1 MRLFFAVVETHTLV
15 VYSIMLL
22 LWGIL
27 APVKGPVTAGSL
39 AFLAVVVVLS
49 TTVNKTKATALGL
62 SRKAQTRYN
71 LGLATY
77 YVVLGAAV
85 SVARQWWWL
94 AALVLVAWAIRLVV
108 TLRQSSQSA
117 AQSDMEVRELQYR
130 VASDGKSDFGR
141 FPITPTAQ
149 LIYRPLVRSW
159 MWVVA
164 GYASVGLVMW
174 AAIVLWNIEGQLFSI
189 VYVMVTLLTL
199 GALMDSYRTSFKEFV
214 TLGGSRQQW
223 VRAVTAASVIGAAA
237 GAILE
242 LVVWTSQGTITGM
255 IFGMGALIPVLGVS
269 WELLSRKTIVWTMCM
284 AVTAGVTFVLTVMEV
299 LPQWSFAACAG
310 VLYLVWAALLPMY
323 ARNADPYSGGV
334 LQWFGVNTS

>member
-62 SRKAQTRYN
+62 SRKAQTRYS

-94 AALVLVAWAIRLVV
+94 TAAVVVAWSIRAVV
-108 TLRQSSQSA
+108 TLRQTPQDAASSDAEVRDFEERISGEGNTSFGRLPVTPA
-117 AQSDMEVRELQYR
+117 AQLV
-130 VASDGKSDFGR
+130 F
-141 FPITPTAQ
+141 
-149 LIYRPLVRSW
+149 RPLLRAW

-164 GYASVGLVMW
+164 GYVAVALIIW
-174 AAIVLWNIEGQLFSI
+174 AAVAWWDVAVTYLNIVF
-189 VYVMVTLLTL
+189 VMVTMWTL
-199 GALMDSYRTSFKEFV
+199 GALMDSYRTSFREFL
-214 TLGGSRQQW
+214 TLGGTRRVW
-223 VRAVTAASVIGAAA
+223 VRAVALLS
-237 GAILE
+237 
-242 LVVWTSQGTITGM
+242 VVWAIAGVAMEVAVWATQGILTGLL
-255 IFGMGALIPVLGVS
+255 FGISVLIPVLGVS
-269 WELLSRKTIVWTMCM
+269 WELVSRRTILW
-284 AVTAGVTFVLTVMEV
+284 TAGLGVTVLLFLILALTEV
-299 LPQWSFAACAG
+299 LPPWSFAVSA
-310 VLYLVWAALLPMY
+310 VVVYFLWVALLPLY
-323 ARNADPYSGGV
+323 ARTANLYRGG
-334 LQWFGVNTS
+334 LLEWLGIS

>member
-94 AALVLVAWAIRLVV
+94 AALVLVAWSIRAVV
-108 TLRQSSQSA
+108 TLRQTPQSA
-117 AQSDMEVRELQYR
+117 ASSDAEVRDLEECI
-130 VASDGKSDFGR
+130 SGEGNTSFGR
-141 FPITPTAQ
+141 FPVTPAAQ
-149 LIYRPLVRSW
+149 LVFRPLLRAW

-164 GYASVGLVMW
+164 GYAAVALSMW
-174 AAIVLWNIEGQLFSI
+174 AAVAWWDIDDKYLNIV
-189 VYVMVTLLTL
+189 VVMVTMWTL
-199 GALMDSYRTSFKEFV
+199 GALMDSYRTSFREFL
-214 TLGGSRQQW
+214 TLGGTRRVW
-223 VRAVTAASVIGAAA
+223 VRTVALLS
-237 GAILE
+237 
-242 LVVWTSQGTITGM
+242 VVWAIAGVAMEVAVWATQGILTGFL
-255 IFGMGALIPVLGVS
+255 FGISVLIPVLGVS
-269 WELLSRKTIVWTMCM
+269 WELASRRTILW
-284 AVTAGVTFVLTVMEV
+284 TAGLGATALVFLILELTEV
-299 LPQWSFAACAG
+299 LPRWSFVVYAV
-310 VLYLVWAALLPMY
+310 VLYFLWLTVLPLY
-323 ARNADPYSGGV
+323 ARTANPYRGGM
-334 LQWFGVNTS
+334 LGWLGIS

>member
-1 MRLFFAVVETHTLV
+1 MRLFFAVLETHTLV
-15 VYSIMLL
+15 IYSIMLL

-27 APVKGPVTAGSL
+27 APVKGPVAGGSL
-39 AFLAVVVVLS
+39 AFLVVVVVLS

-62 SRKAQTRYN
+62 SRKIQTRYN

-94 AALVLVAWAIRLVV
+94 TTAVIVAWSIRAVV
-108 TLRQSSQSA
+108 TLRQTPQSA
-117 AQSDMEVRELQYR
+117 ASSDAEVRDLEGR
-130 VASDGKSDFGR
+130 ISGEGNTSFGR
-141 FPITPTAQ
+141 FAVTPAAQ
-149 LIYRPLVRSW
+149 LVYRPLLRAW

-164 GYASVGLVMW
+164 GYAAVALSMW
-174 AAIVLWNIEGQLFSI
+174 AAVAWWDIDVAYLNIVF
-189 VYVMVTLLTL
+189 VMVTMWTL
-199 GALMDSYRTSFKEFV
+199 GALMDSYRTSFREFV

-242 LVVWTSQGTITGM
+242 LVVWTSQGIITGM

-284 AVTAGVTFVLTVMEV
+284 AVTAGVTFVLTLMEV